1 MLDREFARPLLRVGV
16 AALPLVVL
24 IVAPL
29 RAQTREEIEQ
39 RNQQLEQQYQS
50 EQQPPASTLAPATP
64 YTDSSGVEAGGSRRA
79 APGLTSQLL
88 SRVQVLED
96 QVRAERGRIDDLTN
110 QMQRQDA
117 DLSKQISDLQFKLGQ
132 GGSSA
137 GASSAASAG
146 SGLLVAPGTPSAAP
160 PAAERAVRRTPERA
174 LQDGNAALARR
185 DYPAA
190 EAAAREVLAAGASP
204 RANDAQFLLAQSEAG
219 QKRHQQAAADFYD
232 AYNRS
237 PRSGRAPAALLGVAT
252 SLLALNDTRDACQA
266 LAKINAEF
274 PNPSPSIRRAVAG
287 TRARAGCH

>member
-1 MLDREFARPLLRVGV
+1 MIDRSRAFPSLPVGV
-16 AALPLVVL
+16 ALLLL
-24 IVAPL
+24 ICLIAPL

-50 EQQPPASTLAPATP
+50 EQPPPSNLAPATP
-64 YTDSSGVEAGGSRRA
+64 YGGSGDAEAPRRGGS

-96 QVRAERGRIDDLTN
+96 QVRSERGRIDDLTN

-132 GGSSA
+132 GGA
-137 GASSAASAG
+137 SAAASPTSGG
-146 SGLLVAPGTPSAAP
+146 SGSLEAPRAAAP
-160 PAAERAVRRTPERA
+160 PADAERALRRTPERA
-174 LQDGNAALARR
+174 LQQGNAALARR

-190 EAAAREVLAAGASP
+190 ESAAREVLAAGASP
-204 RANDAQFLLAQSEAG
+204 RANDAQFLLAQSESG
-219 QKRHQQAAADFYD
+219 QGRHQQAAADFYD

-266 LAKINAEF
+266 IAKIDAEF
-274 PNPSPSIRRAVAG
+274 PNLSPSIHRAVVG

>member
-1 MLDREFARPLLRVGV
+1 MLARVVCPLLAAFVLV
-16 AALPLVVL
+16 ATPLC
-24 IVAPL
+24 
-29 RAQTREEIEQ
+29 AQTREEIEQ

-50 EQQPPASTLAPATP
+50 EQQPSPSNLPPATP
-64 YTDSSGVEAGGSRRA
+64 YGSSDAGEGGGGRG
-79 APGLTSQLL
+79 APNLTSQLL

-110 QMQRQDA
+110 QLQRQNA

-132 GGSSA
+132 GST
-137 GASSAASAG
+137 GA
-146 SGLLVAPGTPSAAP
+146 AAP
-160 PAAERAVRRTPERA
+160 APASGGLTAPVAAPAAERAVRRTPERA
-174 LQDGNAALARR
+174 LQEGNAALSRR

-190 EAAAREVLAAGASP
+190 ETAAREVLAAGASP
-204 RANDAQFLLAQSEAG
+204 RANDAQFLLAQSESG
-219 QKRHQQAAADFYD
+219 QGRHQQAAADFYD

-274 PNPSPSIRRAVAG
+274 PSPSPSIRRAVTG
-287 TRARAGCH
+287 TRARAGCR

>member
-1 MLDREFARPLLRVGV
+1 MMTDCSRAYPLLRAGV
-16 AALPLVVL
+16 AVLLLIALT
-24 IVAPL
+24 APL

-50 EQQPPASTLAPATP
+50 EQQPPPSNLAPATP
-64 YTDSSGVEAGGSRRA
+64 YGGSGDAQGSVRSGSGS
-79 APGLTSQLL
+79 GLTSQLL
-88 SRVQVLED
+88 GRVQVLED
-96 QVRAERGRIDDLTN
+96 QVRSERGRIDDLTN
-110 QMQRQDA
+110 QLQRQDA

-132 GGSSA
+132 GGP
-137 GASSAASAG
+137 SAAAPPTSSG
-146 SGLLVAPGTPSAAP
+146 SGLLEAPGASAPSAAG
-160 PAAERAVRRTPERA
+160 RAVRRTPERA
-174 LQDGNAALARR
+174 LQEGNAALAHR

-204 RANDAQFLLAQSEAG
+204 RANDAQFLLAQAESG
-219 QKRHQQAAADFYD
+219 QGSHQQAAADFYD

-266 LAKINAEF
+266 IAKINAEF
-274 PNPSPSIRRAVAG
+274 PSPSPSIHRAVVG

>member
-1 MLDREFARPLLRVGV
+1 MTDRDPVRPLLVTGLLALALAV
-16 AALPLVVL
+16 LAAG
-24 IVAPL
+24 PL

-50 EQQPPASTLAPATP
+50 EQQPPPSNLAPATP
-64 YTDSSGVEAGGSRRA
+64 YGGSGGAEERGG
-79 APGLTSQLL
+79 PVGGGGSLTSQLL

-96 QVRAERGRIDDLTN
+96 QVRVERGRTDDLTN
-110 QMQRQDA
+110 QLQRQNA

-132 GGSSA
+132 GGPGASAPA
-137 GASSAASAG
+137 GAGSLAAH
-146 SGLLVAPGTPSAAP
+146 AAP
-160 PAAERAVRRTPERA
+160 APAPAPERVARRTPERA
-174 LQDGNAALARR
+174 LQEGNAALARR

-190 EAAAREVLAAGASP
+190 ETAAREVLTAGPSP
-204 RANDAQFLLAQSEAG
+204 RANDAQFLLAQSESG
-219 QKRHQQAAADFYD
+219 QGRHQQAAADFYD

-274 PNPSPSIRRAVAG
+274 ANPSPSIRRAVG
-287 TRARAGCH
+287 STRARAGCH